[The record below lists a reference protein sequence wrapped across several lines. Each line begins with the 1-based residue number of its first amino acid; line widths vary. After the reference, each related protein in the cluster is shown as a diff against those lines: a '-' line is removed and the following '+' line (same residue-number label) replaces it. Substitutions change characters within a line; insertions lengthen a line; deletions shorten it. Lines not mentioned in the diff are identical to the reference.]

1 MMTPTLPDI
10 PKVETAIVEMT
21 NAFRRENALA
31 EVRPNAELAKAA
43 RDYAAYLAR
52 TGTFSHTADGRQPAA
67 RADRAGYRY
76 CQIAENLALN
86 LDSRGFETRALA
98 GLAIEGWKNSPG
110 HRRNML
116 APHVVEIGVGVARAA
131 DKDPKFIS
139 VQLFGRPKTL
149 AYSFKIAN
157 VSKDAVAYSFD
168 GKSHTIEPRYAVTHS
183 ACQPGEIAFQLPA
196 GKKAEPTLA
205 SRYAARDGQVYT
217 LKANPGGLL
226 SLVVETA
233 KEASAGVTK
242 GKGKAQTK

>member
-183 ACQPGEIAFQLPA
+183 SCSPGEIRFDSFGSGLWP
-196 GKKAEPTLA
+196 KKL
-205 SRYAARDGQVYT
+205 SLRYEARDGLLYR
-217 LKANPGGLL
+217 LEPDADGG
-226 SLVVETA
+226 VQIA
-233 KEASAGVTK
+233 VTPIERVR
-242 GKGKAQTK
+242 